1 MDQPEGNAFNF
12 QLNALLA
19 GWIRIF
25 FRQATVQLHEIV
37 NWDDREGGGD
47 NGLSLLYDF
56 ACLFFSSRFCS
67 NALLFKYIV
76 A

>member
-1 MDQPEGNAFNF
+1 MDQ
-12 QLNALLA
+12 LNTFLV

-25 FRQATVQLHEIV
+25 FRQATVREIV
-37 NWDDREGGGD
+37 NWDDVGGGD
-47 NGLSLLYDF
+47 KDLSVLYDF
-56 ACLFFSSRFCS
+56 ACLFFSSRFSS

>member
-1 MDQPEGNAFNF
+1 MDQSQGNAFNF

-25 FRQATVQLHEIV
+25 FRQATVREIV
-37 NWDDREGGGD
+37 NWDDRGGGGD
-47 NGLSLLYDF
+47 KGLSVLYDF

-67 NALLFKYIV
+67 NSLLFKYIV

>member
-1 MDQPEGNAFNF
+1 MDQSQGNAFNF
-12 QLNALLA
+12 QLNALFV
-19 GWIRIF
+19 GWTRIF
-25 FRQATVQLHEIV
+25 FRQATVREIV

-47 NGLSLLYDF
+47 NGLSVLYDF